1 MGSNPNPDLN
11 PNPNPSLNPN
21 PEKVME
27 DVWLGSLLFRD
38 PPPQPLSFVTLIGE
52 QGLISD
58 GWGLLTT
65 RQALL
70 THVKAKSLPRLLA
83 LHAYTRQHH
92 CPPPISLITCHKG
105 CASFAGNYTGA
116 EEEVLRDAPAFCRG
130 AQAEARNCH
139 FGGPAGADTAGLAPC
154 CVGKACVE
162 KVDLLAEGLP
172 ASAWQ
177 AQRQVLDASS
187 GLLLLLP
194 SKRPAA
200 APRPRKRGKRNGRGL
215 GEGLWYGLPGTA
227 HILPSSSKFRSVR

>member
-1 MGSNPNPDLN
+1 MGSNPNPHLN

-139 FGGPAGADTAGLAPC
+139 FGGPGVTDIDGLAPC

-177 AQRQVLDASS
+177 AQRQILDASS

-200 APRPRKRGKRNGRGL
+200 APRKRGKRNGRGL
-215 GEGLWYGLPGTA
+215 GDGRWYGLPGTA
-227 HILPSSSKFRSVR
+227 HILPSSKFRSV